1 MISTDFIADML
12 QHVPH
17 QEHLL
22 RRFVDPA
29 DERDFA
35 AIVCFDVFCVIAGI
49 DPNAPPSQPEIQQLA
64 GEHA

>member
-1 MISTDFIADML
+1 ML

-22 RRFVDPA
+22 RHFIDPA
-29 DERDFA
+29 GERDFA
-35 AIVCFDVFCVIAGI
+35 AIVRFGVLCVIAGI
-49 DPNAPPSQPEIQQLA
+49 DANALPSQPEIQQLA